1 MKGKVLFD
9 CFWYLE
15 VASSIIQW
23 YKDDVMLND
32 TTNIAG
38 TSTNFLSVSDIA
50 GSDFGLYQCYVED
63 FLSKAVVL
71 TGVLRTQMANILQC
85 MILSLLTQL
94 AILTYLTQSTDASSQ
109 HMLVCKNRHT
119 SKFLVQAQVPQNAK
133 HVT

>member
-23 YKDDVMLND
+23 YKDDVVLND
-32 TTNIAG
+32 TTHIAG

-50 GSDFGLYQCYVED
+50 GFDFGLYQCYVED

-85 MILSLLTQL
+85 MTLSLLTQL
-94 AILTYLTQSTDASSQ
+94 AILTYLTHSSDASFQ
-109 HMLVCKNRHT
+109 HMLVCKNTHT
-119 SKFLVQAQVPQNAK
+119 QTNFLYKPRCHRLPNM
-133 HVT
+133 

>member
-1 MKGKVLFD
+1 MKGEALFD

-15 VASSIIQW
+15 VASTIIQW

-32 TTNIAG
+32 ATHIAG

-71 TGVLRTQMANILQC
+71 TGVLRTQTANILQC

-94 AILTYLTQSTDASSQ
+94 SILTYLTHSSNASSQ
-109 HMLVCKNRHT
+109 HILVCKNTHT
-119 SKFLVQAQVPQNAK
+119 K
-133 HVT
+133 